1 MKDLLRLEQVSVSYG
16 KHQVIRSVDMTLQSG
31 EFCAL
36 LGLNGSGKSTLLHG
50 LCGFLPMEGR
60 VLVNGVDCTRM
71 HEKKRAQLMSFLPQM
86 PSLSG
91 GRSVLD
97 AVLMGY
103 NAQLGLFASPS
114 AAQRQAALEMLAR
127 FGLEHRAQ
135 QDFGTLSQGQKQL
148 VLLARSMVQDAPI
161 MLMDEPDSALD
172 FTNRH
177 RMLRLIRRSIH
188 RQQRGGLITL
198 HDPNFA
204 MAYCDRLCLLQDG
217 VVQTQIVM
225 SAASPEEIRTKLSL
239 LYGDIEILTYAGGYF
254 MVQAPTSQE

>member
-1 MKDLLRLEQVSVSYG
+1 MSELLRLEQVSVAYG
-16 KHQVIRSVDMTLQSG
+16 KHRVLRGVDLTLQPG

-60 VLVNGVDCTRM
+60 ALVNGVDCTRM
-71 HEKKRAQLMSFLPQM
+71 HEKKRARLMSFLPQT
-86 PSLSG
+86 PSLAG

-103 NAQLGLFASPS
+103 NPQLGLLESPS
-114 AAQRQAALEMLAR
+114 ATQRQAARQMLAR
-127 FGLEHRAQ
+127 FGLDDRAE

-148 VLLARSMVQDAPI
+148 VLLARSMVQDAPV

-177 RMLRLIRRSIH
+177 RMLRLIRQSIH
-188 RQQRGGLITL
+188 ENGRGGLITL

-204 MAYCDRLCLLQDG
+204 MSYCDRLFLLQDG
-217 VVQTQIVM
+217 VIRAQIAM
-225 SAASPEEIRTKLSL
+225 ASAAAEEVREKLSL
-239 LYGDIEILTYAGGYF
+239 LYGDVEILPYGGKFF
-254 MVQAPTSQE
+254 MVRRADE